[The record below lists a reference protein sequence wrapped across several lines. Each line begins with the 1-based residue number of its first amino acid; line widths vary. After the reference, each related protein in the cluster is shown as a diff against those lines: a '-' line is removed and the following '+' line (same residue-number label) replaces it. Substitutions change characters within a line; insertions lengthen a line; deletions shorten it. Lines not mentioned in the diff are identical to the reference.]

1 MIRKE
6 KRATWRYVMSG
17 SWPLILSQDLQ
28 LWMTVRWWGSSQAF
42 TLSVAHTLKNDTDY
56 SWAEV
61 FFLSE
66 YLCSAVSFHNIP
78 PFFTFWF
85 LVPIFFWATPL
96 EYRLPSIS
104 LIFPIESKRRC
115 RDSTHCFHLCN
126 TAMISP
132 AVACQ
137 PRLFHSRKT
146 SSTEKLLLITTL
158 YSNYSSLGTALS
170 PGMGTGSRRGEN
182 ESGMSATHLPGVT
195 ERTFGWEGLVS
206 DGSLS
211 TPGFGLDQNYSELL
225 WGFSVTLRHHGQS
238 NLKMHYCNTTKK
250 KKYYK
255 KKHYVSVEVPLNFLC
270 NNWINIRF
278 IYHSPLI

>member
-85 LVPIFFWATPL
+85 LVPFFFGL
-96 EYRLPSIS
+96 L
-104 LIFPIESKRRC
+104 
-115 RDSTHCFHLCN
+115 H
-126 TAMISP
+126 
-132 AVACQ
+132 
-137 PRLFHSRKT
+137 
-146 SSTEKLLLITTL
+146 SSTVFHPSHWFFRSRASGDAETAPIVSICATRRW
-158 YSNYSSLGTALS
+158 SHRQSHASLGS
-170 PGMGTGSRRGEN
+170 
-182 ESGMSATHLPGVT
+182 
-195 ERTFGWEGLVS
+195 
-206 DGSLS
+206 S
-211 TPGFGLDQNYSELL
+211 TLARLHQ
-225 WGFSVTLRHHGQS
+225 LRS
-238 NLKMHYCNTTKK
+238 C
-250 KKYYK
+250 
-255 KKHYVSVEVPLNFLC
+255 C
-270 NNWINIRF
+270 
-278 IYHSPLI
+278 